1 MGDDDHIRLLAKNGR
16 FQLNMEIIDEKDL
29 ETRKLKDGDLFSSKE
44 HRHEPPIIGQQPTI
58 IHEDEKFYV
67 VDKPS
72 SYPIHPVSQY
82 RHNSLIFILAREFKA
97 DYHVVHRL
105 DRLTSGLVIM
115 AKTKTQSQILGQQI
129 TKRQLTKVRFNYTV
143 MLRNRLQI
151 IRNYWNHILKRILGV
166 YMSCRWKVSRTFRSE

>member
-1 MGDDDHIRLLAKNGR
+1 MAHSRRKYNENFDKKRWLGKILLQILQKEYSVGDDEHIRLLAKNGR
-16 FQLNMEIIDEKDL
+16 FQLNMEVISEDDL

-44 HRHEPPIIGQQPTI
+44 HRHEPPIIEQQPSV
-58 IHEDEKFYV
+58 IHEDDKFYV
-67 VDKPS
+67 IDKPS

-115 AKTKTQSQILGQQI
+115 AKTKAQSQILGKQI
-129 TKRQLTKVRFNYTV
+129 TKRQLTKVSSPQKKWR
-143 MLRNRLQI
+143 
-151 IRNYWNHILKRILGV
+151 
-166 YMSCRWKVSRTFRSE
+166 